1 MPRQTTRELELLE
14 SILDAAVVIDT
25 TDQSRVALSD
35 GLDEVRSVLAEAYG
49 PDFEEH
55 LAERFEEG
63 TDDDD
68 DDDDDDEE
76 DEDEA
81 D

>member
-14 SILDAAVVIDT
+14 SILDAAVVIDI
-25 TDQSRVALSD
+25 TDQSRAALSA

-55 LAERFEEG
+55 LAERFDEE
-63 TDDDD
+63 T
-68 DDDDDDEE
+68 DDDDEE
-76 DEDEA
+76 DDED
-81 D
+81 